1 MINNKSIKLSLIVV
15 LLFYRDSFFTCE
27 EWVYLSVLQDDERL
41 DYLVADESMQIIQSP
56 TIFSYSLDAILLAD
70 FTYVP
75 IKKGEL
81 LDLCSGNGIIPLLL
95 SKRTRGNLY
104 GLEIQK
110 RLANMATRSVELNN
124 LTNQI
129 NIIEG
134 DLKDRHSELQQSNF
148 DVVTCNPPYFK
159 TPNDNEKNKNEH
171 LTIARHEIHCS
182 LEDVIKACKLYVRPG
197 GKVSLVHRPGRLV
210 DIIALMREYK
220 IEPKRLR
227 FVYSKFGRSAI
238 MILIEGIRDGKAD
251 LDILP
256 PLYLYNEDDTYTEEA
271 TKIIY
276 GT

>member
-1 MINNKSIKLSLIVV
+1 M
-15 LLFYRDSFFTCE
+15 
-27 EWVYLSVLQDDERL
+27 SVLQDDERL

-251 LDILP
+251 IDILP